1 MCGVHAVLQD
11 VGLIFLSAMATSIV
25 EIGQEVGLKEAEVVG
40 TAMLTL
46 TVATTL
52 VGILTYLVGGCRDT
66 PRHTRLSSA
75 GMMAAALCWL
85 RKDAA
90 VF

>member
-1 MCGVHAVLQD
+1 
-11 VGLIFLSAMATSIV
+11 
-25 EIGQEVGLKEAEVVG
+25 VGLKEAEVVG

-66 PRHTRLSSA
+66 PRHTRPAPVVLT
-75 GMMAAALCWL
+75 AAAVCMCGP
-85 RKDAA
+85 RQDAA
-90 VF
+90 VLSVQQNVFHYYRKGDNMIPYRSAT